1 MEVFERLIE
10 KMAELEKTSEHK
22 AYYYRVSDSLTIM
35 ICGML
40 SSLQN
45 ISDIYDGKSLNADIN
60 AADNKGCTAL
70 MRAAYSGYPE
80 LVKFLLENGADKSKT
95 DYDGNMAIHYV
106 RKECLADLK
115 DILK

>member
-40 SSLQN
+40 RGLCGMGQRDCS
-45 ISDIYDGKSLNADIN
+45 I
-60 AADNKGCTAL
+60 
-70 MRAAYSGYPE
+70 
-80 LVKFLLENGADKSKT
+80 
-95 DYDGNMAIHYV
+95 
-106 RKECLADLK
+106 RKQR
-115 DILK
+115 

>member
-1 MEVFERLIE
+1 
-10 KMAELEKTSEHK
+10 
-22 AYYYRVSDSLTIM
+22 
-35 ICGML
+35 
-40 SSLQN
+40 
-45 ISDIYDGKSLNADIN
+45 
-60 AADNKGCTAL
+60 

-80 LVKFLLENGADKSKT
+80 LVNFLLENGADKNKT